1 MMQRGRILVGVVL
14 AACGATA
21 AAAEEDAAEVA
32 RWQETFADKVR
43 PLFEAKC
50 LACHSSSESEGDFDL
65 AAVLAVEEPA
75 EQGMA
80 WDRVA
85 ARVRLNEMPPPGS
98 PGLSD
103 PEKGLL
109 HRWLDGRP
117 GRNLCEELASDETQS
132 WYRGQ
137 VMSRRLTHAEY
148 EGMIAALVGVDLD
161 PARNLPPD
169 GAGGEGFD
177 TTGDTLFLSPIH
189 LERYLAA
196 ADEVVETVLT
206 DEMPAAEAPER
217 AGWERWVGVG
227 FEPTAANVRDR
238 LATFATVAWRRTV
251 TDEELDRLAALAD
264 ETAAFSEARP
274 LDGLRQA
281 CKAVLVSPNFL
292 YLVET
297 VQDSGIEP
305 LAPRQLATRLA
316 VFLWASLPDDELL
329 RLADEGRLTDDDVL
343 REQVRRMLLDP
354 RSRSLAEAFGLQ
366 WLELGGFAQ
375 RVAADRSLFPEVD
388 DPLVADF
395 REETIRVVHRVFTAD
410 ASLLEL
416 IAADVTPLNARLAV
430 HYGLPEPERVGP
442 DGWGVVP
449 LADGRRGGVLTT
461 AAVLA
466 TTSYPRRTSPVLRG
480 QWVLGQ
486 LLGGRVPPPPPGVPP
501 LPEPHEGEESQTL
514 RQRLEAHRSNPSCA
528 TCHDRMD
535 PLGFGLE
542 NYDPLGR
549 WRTTDAGQPID
560 ASGTLPSGAGFAG
573 PEELKARL
581 LDRRDEFIRHVSRKL
596 LGFALG
602 RQLDEFDQCVAKRTA
617 ERLAAADYR
626 AGLLVEEIVL
636 SHPFRFRYHKME
648 D

>member
-1 MMQRGRILVGVVL
+1 MMLRGRMPVGFLLV
-14 AACGATA
+14 AAGPWTA
-21 AAAEEDAAEVA
+21 AAEDAAEIV
-32 RWQETFADKVR
+32 RWQGVFVESVQ
-43 PLFEAKC
+43 PLFQEKC
-50 LACHSSSESEGDFDL
+50 LGCHTGQDSEGDFDL
-65 AAVLAVEEPA
+65 AAVIAAEQPA
-75 EQGMA
+75 EQGMT

-103 PEKGLL
+103 PEKGML
-109 HRWLDGRP
+109 HHWLDTRP
-117 GRNLCEELASDETQS
+117 GRNLCEELASDETKS
-132 WYRGQ
+132 WYLGQ

-148 EGMIAALVGVDLD
+148 EGMIAALFEVDLR

-206 DEMPAAEAPER
+206 DGMPSADAAVR
-217 AGWERWVGVG
+217 AGWDRWVGAG
-227 FEPTAANVRDR
+227 FEPTDANVRDR
-238 LATFATVAWRRTV
+238 LAAFATAAWRRPV
-251 TDEELDRLAALAD
+251 TDEELDRLVALAD
-264 ETAAFSEARP
+264 QAATLPEARP

-281 CKAVLVSPNFL
+281 CKAVIVSPHFL
-292 YLVET
+292 YLVEAAQAGG
-297 VQDSGIEP
+297 VEP
-305 LAPRQLATRLA
+305 LSPRQLAARLA
-316 VFLWASLPDDELL
+316 AFLWASLPDDELL
-329 RLADEGRLTDDDVL
+329 RLADEGRLADEQVL
-343 REQVRRMLLDP
+343 RGQVRRMLRDP
-354 RSRSLAEAFGLQ
+354 RSRSLAETFGLQ
-366 WLELGGFAQ
+366 WLELGNFSQ
-375 RVAADRSLFPEVD
+375 RVAADRSLFPEFD
-388 DPLVADF
+388 DLLAADF
-395 REETIRVVHRVFTAD
+395 REETIRVVHRVFAAD
-410 ASLLEL
+410 RSLLEL
-416 IAADVTPLNARLAV
+416 IAADEAPVNPRLAA
-430 HYGLPEPERVGP
+430 HYGLPEPEQVDA

-449 LADGRRGGVLTT
+449 LADARRGGVLTT

-466 TTSYPRRTSPVLRG
+466 STSYPRRTSPVLRG

-501 LPEPHEGEESQTL
+501 LPESHEGGPPQTL

-528 TCHDRMD
+528 SCHDRMD

-560 ASGTLPSGAGFAG
+560 ASGTLPSGASFAG
-573 PEELKARL
+573 PEELKSRL
-581 LDRRDEFIRHVSRKL
+581 LDRRDEFIRHVTRKL

-602 RQLDEFDQCVAKRTA
+602 RQLDEFDLCVVNRTA
-617 ERLAAADYR
+617 ERLAAADHR
-626 AGLLVEEIVL
+626 SGLLVEEIVL
-636 SHPFRFRYHKME
+636 SHPFRHRYHKME

>member
-1 MMQRGRILVGVVL
+1 VWCRGWIWAAVL
-14 AACGATA
+14 GLAGGAARSVAG
-21 AAAEEDAAEVA
+21 DDPAEVA
-32 RWQETFADKVR
+32 RWQEAFTEKVR

-50 LACHSSSESEGDFDL
+50 FSCHTGGEAEGEFDL
-65 AAVLAVEEPA
+65 AAVAAMEEPA
-75 EQGMA
+75 EQGLA

-109 HRWLDGRP
+109 HRWLDTRP
-117 GRNLCEELASDETQS
+117 GRNLCEQLASDETKS

-189 LERYLAA
+189 MERYLAA
-196 ADEVVETVLT
+196 ADEVVEAVLADAPPPT
-206 DEMPAAEAPER
+206 DSPLR
-217 AGWERWVGVG
+217 VGWDRWVGDG
-227 FEPTAANVRDR
+227 FEPTAAALRDR
-238 LATFATVAWRRTV
+238 LARFATAAWRRPATE
-251 TDEELDRLAALAD
+251 DELDRLLVLAD
-264 ETAAFSEARP
+264 EAAGLADARP

-281 CKAVLVSPNFL
+281 CKAVLVSPHFL

-297 VQDSGIEP
+297 VETGGVEP
-305 LAPRQLATRLA
+305 LTPRQLATRMA
-316 VFLWASLPDDELL
+316 TFIWASLPDEELL
-329 RLADEGRLTDDDVL
+329 WLADEGRLADEAVL
-343 REQVRRMLLDP
+343 REQVGRMLRDP
-354 RSRSLAEAFGLQ
+354 RSRSLAEGFGLQ
-366 WLELGGFAQ
+366 WLELGSFGQ
-375 RVAADRSLFPEVD
+375 RVAIDRSLYPEFD
-388 DPLVADF
+388 DPLAADF
-395 REETIRVVHRVFTAD
+395 REETVRVVHRVFTAD

-416 IAADVTPLNARLAV
+416 IAAAETPLNARLAA
-430 HYGLPEPERVGP
+430 HYGLPAPATP
-442 DGWGVVP
+442 AADGWGLVP
-449 LADGRRGGVLTT
+449 LADHRRGGVLTT

-466 TTSYPRRTSPVLRG
+466 STSYPRRTSPVLRG

-501 LPEPHEGEESQTL
+501 LPESHDGNEPLTL

-560 ASGTLPSGAGFAG
+560 ASGVLPSGASFAG
-573 PEELKARL
+573 PDELKARL
-581 LDRRDEFIRHVSRKL
+581 LDRRDEFILHLSRKL

-602 RQLDEFDQCVAKRTA
+602 RELDEFDQCVAKRTA
-617 ERLAAADYR
+617 ERLAAADHR
-626 AGLLVEEIVL
+626 AGLLVEEIVV
-636 SHPFRFRYHKME
+636 SHPFRHRYHKME